1 MAGGPNPAGQG
12 AVPNI
17 TQQPD
22 GIADWTEDDIAE
34 LLATGITP
42 EFDKVSGDM
51 ALVVRNTGQLSADD
65 RRAMAHYLKSL
76 APVQAPPRN

>member
-1 MAGGPNPAGQG
+1 MAGGPNPTGEG

-22 GIADWTEDDIAE
+22 GIAEWTEEDIAE
-34 LLATGITP
+34 LLATGVTP
-42 EFDKVSGDM
+42 DFDKVSGDM
-51 ALVVRNTGQLSADD
+51 ALVVRNTGQLSAED

-76 APVQAPPRN
+76 PLVAASPRN